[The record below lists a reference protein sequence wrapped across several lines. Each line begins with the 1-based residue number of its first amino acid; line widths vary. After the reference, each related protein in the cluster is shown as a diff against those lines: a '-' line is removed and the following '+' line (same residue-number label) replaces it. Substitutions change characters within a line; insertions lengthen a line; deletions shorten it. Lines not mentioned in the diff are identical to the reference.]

1 MEIQRKFPM
10 GFRVP
15 QRSKTWLMI
24 SSKNCIIS
32 PNTLEFQSHRASAVN
47 FGRTKSTKPTVLTAT
62 SSTRLFCL
70 VVFLLIFLGVMV
82 PRISPKSTVY
92 AYVHFLHPRIANIRK
107 PSIERWLKLAIEWP
121 LKKHEQKITCNNP
134 LRFETTKCSKQRVE
148 QSSARTLFP
157 KCVHKLGSPRFFL
170 EAVFLNN
177 GYCRSCSESSSGSCS
192 FFKWF
197 SFFPIHE
204 MSVVAR

>member
-1 MEIQRKFPM
+1 MLIAWQSGICATQIPSQKDIPTHFEDSYVELSLPHPILIIFGKFIGRNEFWDSGTQGPVEYIVLQRCNHAPQKERRIREEERRKTRFLVHWEGMKF
-10 GFRVP
+10 V
-15 QRSKTWLMI
+15 K
-24 SSKNCIIS
+24 
-32 PNTLEFQSHRASAVN
+32 
-47 FGRTKSTKPTVLTAT
+47 
-62 SSTRLFCL
+62 
-70 VVFLLIFLGVMV
+70 
-82 PRISPKSTVY
+82 VY
-92 AYVHFLHPRIANIRK
+92 P
-107 PSIERWLKLAIEWP
+107 
-121 LKKHEQKITCNNP
+121 NNP